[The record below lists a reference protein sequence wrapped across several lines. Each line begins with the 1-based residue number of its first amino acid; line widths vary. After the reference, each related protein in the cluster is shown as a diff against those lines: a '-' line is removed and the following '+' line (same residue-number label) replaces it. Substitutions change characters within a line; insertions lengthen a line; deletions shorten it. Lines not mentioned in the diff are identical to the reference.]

1 MSLNRTEPNPF
12 DLVRPFVVLAVC
24 AFFVGFATYMVAGAG
39 SVAAAYSRTHTAA
52 PISSQQID
60 WDSRKAI

>member
-1 MSLNRTEPNPF
+1 MSVSRTEPNPF
-12 DLVRPFVVLAVC
+12 DLVRPFVVLAVF

-39 SVAAAYSRTHTAA
+39 SVATDYSRAHAA
-52 PISSQQID
+52 SIASDHID

>member
-1 MSLNRTEPNPF
+1 MSLTRTEPNPF
-12 DLVRPFVVLAVC
+12 DLVRPFVVLAVF

-39 SVAAAYSRTHTAA
+39 SVATAYSRAHAAA
-52 PISSQQID
+52 PIASQYID

>member
-1 MSLNRTEPNPF
+1 MSLTRTEPNPF
-12 DLVRPFVVLAVC
+12 DLVRPFVVLAVF

-39 SVAAAYSRTHTAA
+39 SVATAYSRTHAAA
-52 PISSQQID
+52 PISADHID